1 MIPMTSRSDAL
12 EQLST
17 QTFDLLVVGGGI
29 IGARIAL
36 EAALA
41 GDRVALVDAGDF
53 GGATSS
59 ASSKLI
65 HGGLRYLQMYDFGL
79 VHESH
84 VERAALLSH
93 VAPHLVT
100 RLPFLFPLYRGGPQP
115 PAPILGAG
123 LLLYAALSG
132 FRYSRA
138 QLVRASRAREWVPS
152 LRTEGMRWAGLYE
165 DAQTNDGRLVLAT
178 VTAAERAGAIV
189 LNHAAVTAIERGA
202 AQVAGIEVHFRRSV
216 NAAGPWVDGV
226 RRLEDSA
233 CSPMAMLSKGV
244 HVTVPLPAGWRAALT
259 VPLERGRVAF
269 AVPWE
274 GTLMLGTTDTA
285 YSDDPSDLKPEPADV
300 ETVLR
305 EAAIALPPEL
315 LRPERI
321 LTAFAGLRVL
331 PNVAGDTAGAR
342 REHLVQIGPTGM
354 VSVAGGKL
362 TTHRRIAID
371 VLRRLD
377 PARYRL
383 HDDPLPG
390 AGPLP
395 PAPAGFDPESWK
407 HLTRHYGSEALGVLA
422 AGSGERIHPD
432 GPDVWAQIDHGV
444 RCEWALTVD
453 DLVRRRTTL
462 QVRGLDTAEV
472 RCRVAER
479 LQPIA

>member
-1 MIPMTSRSDAL
+1 MESRSQAL
-12 EQLST
+12 ERLSRE
-17 QTFDLLVVGGGI
+17 TFDLLVIGGGI

-36 EAALA
+36 EASLA
-41 GDRVALVDAGDF
+41 GDRVALLDAGDF

-84 VERAALLSH
+84 VERAALLSRI
-93 VAPHLVT
+93 APHLVS
-100 RLPFLFPLYRGGPQP
+100 RLPFVLPLYRGGPQP

-123 LLLYAALSG
+123 LLLYSALSG

-138 QLVRASRAREWVPS
+138 RLLSPARAREWVPS
-152 LRTEGMRWAGLYE
+152 LKTEGMGWAGFYE
-165 DAQTNDGRLVLAT
+165 DAQTNDSRLVLAT
-178 VTAAERAGAIV
+178 VTAAARAGAV
-189 LNHAAVTAIERGA
+189 VVNHLPVSGLERGA
-202 AQVAGIEVHFRRSV
+202 AQAGELEVRFRKVV
-216 NAAGPWVDGV
+216 NAAGPWVDQV
-226 RRLEDSA
+226 RRLEDPA
-233 CSPMAMLSKGV
+233 ASPMAMLSKGV
-244 HVTVPLPAGWRAALT
+244 HVTMPLPAGWRAAVT

-285 YSDDPSDLKPEPADV
+285 YAEDPADLRPDPADI

-305 EAAIALPPEL
+305 EASIALPAEL
-315 LRPERI
+315 LRPELI
-321 LTAFAGLRVL
+321 LHAFAGLRVL

-342 REHLVQIGPTGM
+342 REHLVQSGPTGM

-377 PARYRL
+377 PGRYRL
-383 HDDPLPG
+383 HEDPLPG
-390 AGPLP
+390 AGPAP
-395 PAPAGFDPESWK
+395 PPDPRVDPESWR
-407 HLTRHYGSEALGVLA
+407 HLLSHYGSEASEVLA

-432 GPDVWAQIDHGV
+432 GPDVWAQVDHGLSS
-444 RCEWALTVD
+444 EWALTVD

-462 QVRGLDTAEV
+462 QVRGLDSAEV
-472 RCRVAER
+472 RARIAER